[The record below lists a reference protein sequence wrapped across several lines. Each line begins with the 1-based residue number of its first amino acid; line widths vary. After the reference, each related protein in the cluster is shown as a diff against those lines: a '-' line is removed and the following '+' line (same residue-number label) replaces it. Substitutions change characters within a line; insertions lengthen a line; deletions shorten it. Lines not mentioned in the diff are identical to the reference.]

1 LCPVIGRYPTLARYL
16 ARLPGGVSAHPSCQA
31 KGSVLRMY
39 LDAYPL
45 DSSLPDAPE
54 ELLSLGTTSPGAWV
68 PEVHN
73 CAVSALIR
81 DVYFTR
87 DDEFYVWM
95 KKAAAAL
102 FRKPLYRLLMLV
114 ASPNLVIAGADK
126 RFTQFHRGTTLTLEQ
141 NGQSADVRMEYPPY
155 LYDTFVLRQFSCA
168 FEAAAEAAGATN
180 CRSEWEET
188 GRERAVVR
196 MTWEE

>member
-1 LCPVIGRYPTLARYL
+1 MCPVSGPYPTLARYL
-16 ARLPGGVSAHPSCQA
+16 AKLPGGLSAHPGCQA

-45 DSSLPDAPE
+45 DGSVADAPE
-54 ELLSLGTTSPGAWV
+54 ELLSLGATSAGAWV

-73 CAVSALIR
+73 CAVSTLIR

-87 DDEFYVWM
+87 DDDFYAWL
-95 KKAAAAL
+95 KKASAAL

-126 RFTQFHRGTTLTLEQ
+126 RFTQFHRGTTLTIQ
-141 NGQSADVRMEYPPY
+141 QDGQSADVRMEYPPN
-155 LYDTFVLRQFSCA
+155 LYDAFVLRQFSCA
-168 FEAAAEAAGATN
+168 FEAAAEAAGALN
-180 CRSEWEET
+180 CRSAWEEA
-188 GRERAVVR
+188 GRERAMVR
-196 MTWEE
+196 MKWEE